1 MEESGFEVPASPSKS
16 MDSLLSLCDVEVGM
30 EDTGHFG
37 DLEEVDAS
45 RVEMSSHSPR
55 KVGWATVKIPWG

>member
-1 MEESGFEVPASPSKS
+1 M
-16 MDSLLSLCDVEVGM
+16 SLSDVEVGM
-30 EDTGHFG
+30 EDTGHCG

-55 KVGWATVKIPWG
+55 KVGWATAKISWG

>member
-1 MEESGFEVPASPSKS
+1 
-16 MDSLLSLCDVEVGM
+16 MDSLLSLSDVEVGM

-45 RVEMSSHSPR
+45 CVETSSHSPQ
-55 KVGWATVKIPWG
+55 KVGWATVKISWG

>member
-1 MEESGFEVPASPSKS
+1 
-16 MDSLLSLCDVEVGM
+16 MDSLLSLSNVEVEM